1 MLTTLIF
8 LIVLSVLV
16 FVHELG
22 HFFTARKFGIKAEE
36 FGIGF
41 PPRAYGIYKSISG
54 KWKRVRGS
62 KTVEDAA
69 DTIYSINWLPLGGF
83 VKIKGEDGE
92 NVDPD
97 SFASKKIWQRAIVL
111 SAGVFMNIVLAAVLI
126 SIGLMI
132 GSPQAL
138 DGLGKG
144 AIVKDQQIQV
154 VQVAENSPAKQAGI
168 IAGDLILSIEDK
180 KFATYQEIQNFVDEN
195 KGKVLNYK
203 IKRNNEELNFKIQP
217 EIREETGKGGVGVVL
232 VESGTVRYPWYA
244 AIWQG
249 IKQTVLLTWAIL
261 VAFYE
266 LFRNLFMGQSVGADV
281 AGPIG
286 IAKLTG
292 QVARL
297 GVMHLIQFTAL
308 LSINLAIINFLPIP
322 ALDGGRILF
331 LIIEKIKG
339 KPVKKELEAIIH
351 NVFFLLLM
359 ALILVITFKDVLGLF
374 K

>member
-16 FVHELG
+16 FVHEIG
-22 HFFTARKFGIKAEE
+22 HFLTARKFGIKAEE

-41 PPRAYGIYKSISG
+41 PPRAFGIYKSLSG

-62 KTVEDAA
+62 KTVDDAA

-97 SFASKKIWQRAIVL
+97 SFASKKIWQRTIVL
-111 SAGVFMNIVLAAVLI
+111 SAGVFMNIVLATILI

-132 GSPQAL
+132 GSPQGL
-138 DGLGKG
+138 EGLGKS
-144 AIVKDQQIQV
+144 AVVKNRQIQV
-154 VQVAENSPAKQAGI
+154 VEVVEGSPAKQSGV
-168 IAGDLILSIEDK
+168 IAGDVLVSINDSE
-180 KFATYQEIQNFVDEN
+180 FATYQEIQKFVDEN
-195 KGKVLNYK
+195 KDKVLNYTIKRGVALLDLK
-203 IKRNNEELNFKIQP
+203 IKP
-217 EIREETGKGGVGVVL
+217 EIRKETGKGGIGVVL

-244 AIWQG
+244 AIWEG
-249 IKQTVLLTWAIL
+249 IKQTGMLTWAIL

-266 LFRNLFMGQSVGADV
+266 MFRNLFLGNGVGADV

-339 KPVKKELEAIIH
+339 KPVKKELEAVIH
-351 NVFFLLLM
+351 NIFFMLLM
-359 ALILVITFKDVLGLF
+359 VLILFITFKDVWGLF

>member
-41 PPRAYGIYKSISG
+41 PPRAYGVYKSISG

-62 KTVEDAA
+62 KTVDDAA
-69 DTIYSINWLPLGGF
+69 DTIYSLNWLPLGGF

-111 SAGVFMNIVLAAVLI
+111 SAGVFMNMVLATVLI

-168 IAGDLILSIEDK
+168 IPGDIILGIDEK
-180 KFATYQEIQNFVDEN
+180 KFATFQEIQNFVDEN
-195 KGKVLNYK
+195 KDKVLNYK
-203 IKRNNEELNFKIQP
+203 IKRNNEELNFKIKP

-249 IKQTVLLTWAIL
+249 IKQTALLTWAIL

-266 LFRNLFMGQSVGADV
+266 LFRNLFTGQSVGADV

-297 GVMHLIQFTAL
+297 GIMHLIQFTAL

-339 KPVKKELEAIIH
+339 KPVKKEVEAIIH

-374 K
+374 R